1 MARFKYAGH
10 TSIAL
15 ERGSLVFQ
23 GTTCPTVLE
32 PDAVIPD
39 AVALATAYLD
49 ARLRGQAG
57 AEEYALQWAAA
68 RPLGAISLELKGQQ
82 TAPVAVA

>member
-1 MARFKYAGH
+1 MARFKFAGH

-23 GTTCPTVLE
+23 GTTCPTVLQPE
-32 PDAVIPD
+32 AVVPD
-39 AVALATAYLD
+39 AVALTTAYLD

-57 AEEYALQWAAA
+57 AEEFALQWANA
-68 RPLGAISLELKGQQ
+68 RPMGAISLELKGQAQ
-82 TAPVAVA
+82 APVAVA